1 MDDVQNDAPDGLEG
15 LLAGI
20 EQSDATEEASTAE
33 TDANAETT
41 DQETEGSEAD
51 AEKDGE
57 TEENED
63 EKGDDDEPKRK
74 KPSGSERQRR
84 RIERLEAEL
93 SEFRER
99 RPAAAGDADAIKS
112 AVEAEIGPEPKEA
125 DFPDFFEFSDAR
137 AAWKAA
143 KVLVEREVKKDNAR
157 AETVQREKV
166 SALVDDHEDR
176 LDDLEKRLPG
186 SKAKIDG
193 ATNAKVA
200 PHIAR
205 LILESDKSALLQL
218 HLAEHPDK
226 LDAMNRMSPVQ
237 AAREAGRLEA
247 RLSLPKPRTETKA
260 PPPVRSPKGGAS
272 PTSHETDLEAWLG
285 KTYGKR

>member
-1 MDDVQNDAPDGLEG
+1 
-15 LLAGI
+15 
-20 EQSDATEEASTAE
+20 
-33 TDANAETT
+33 
-41 DQETEGSEAD
+41 
-51 AEKDGE
+51 
-57 TEENED
+57 
-63 EKGDDDEPKRK
+63 
-74 KPSGSERQRR
+74 
-84 RIERLEAEL
+84 
-93 SEFRER
+93 
-99 RPAAAGDADAIKS
+99 
-112 AVEAEIGPEPKEA
+112 
-125 DFPDFFEFSDAR
+125 
-137 AAWKAA
+137 
-143 KVLVEREVKKDNAR
+143 VLVEREVKKEAAR

-218 HLAEHPDK
+218 HLAERPDK
-226 LDAMNRMSPVQ
+226 LAELNRMSPVQ

-272 PTSHETDLEAWLG
+272 PSSPRLISRPGSARPTANAEEPSGATAARGASLRPSRNG
-285 KTYGKR
+285 KHNP

>member
-33 TDANAETT
+33 ADANAETT

-63 EKGDDDEPKRK
+63 DKGDDDEPKRK

-93 SEFRER
+93 NELRER
-99 RPAAAGDADAIKS
+99 RPAAAGDAEALKS

-143 KVLVEREVKKDNAR
+143 KVLVEREVKKDSRASRNGSAREGRGPGRRSRGPSRRSREAAPRIEGEDRRRDERKGRPAHRPAHPRKRQERASAAPPRRTPRQARR
-157 AETVQREKV
+157 AEPDV
-166 SALVDDHEDR
+166 SGAGGARSRPPRGPPVPAQTPNRNQGSSACALAQGR
-176 LDDLEKRLPG
+176 RF
-186 SKAKIDG
+186 
-193 ATNAKVA
+193 
-200 PHIAR
+200 
-205 LILESDKSALLQL
+205 
-218 HLAEHPDK
+218 
-226 LDAMNRMSPVQ
+226 PVQ
-237 AAREAGRLEA
+237 
-247 RLSLPKPRTETKA
+247 P
-260 PPPVRSPKGGAS
+260 
-272 PTSHETDLEAWLG
+272 ETDLEAWLG